1 MLDVAEEGT
10 VEIEI
15 NGNGE
20 IWQEVH
26 EFGDLSKGLCWVF
39 FICSAT
45 ISFGVTNPSDGNSLS
60 LSLLLL
66 LYSIME
72 FSLLFVCWENVG
84 YVSRLACY
92 VNF

>member
-39 FICSAT
+39 F
-45 ISFGVTNPSDGNSLS
+45 
-60 LSLLLL
+60 
-66 LYSIME
+66 
-72 FSLLFVCWENVG
+72 
-84 YVSRLACY
+84 
-92 VNF
+92 

>member
-1 MLDVAEEGT
+1 MERSGRKYMNL
-10 VEIEI
+10 EIYLKVFV
-15 NGNGE
+15 G
-20 IWQEVH
+20 
-26 EFGDLSKGLCWVF
+26 FF